1 MNYYAQGGQAHG
13 LKALA
18 QELPK
23 YGRGGDS
30 IVAHINPEEAM
41 MLKAM
46 GGSGTINPT
55 TGLPEFGMFGIGGG
69 GGFLGTGINKGASD
83 PVSNALSNNPISKG
97 VSNLVQS
104 GAGAIDK
111 GLVSLDK
118 TVGNVIPGGW
128 GTVAQVAGSV
138 MGLPTPM
145 MVGMGALTGSG
156 VLRPGRGFN
165 LQGALMGGAMAYGAS
180 ELGEYARGAADGAVN
195 AVEKVTEEGLKEGLQ
210 AGANAVPT
218 DAIGALNASQGWTG
232 PTATNLGS
240 EISQGA
246 INAANATSQ
255 AATNAVSNINPATG
269 LDFSATGSGLA
280 GNSIKPSIGSQIMS
294 GEFGGAATQFGQN
307 AQQKLLDISNPDTYK
322 QFAADRVKDTGDT
335 FSGIKNLVGAGDM
348 TAKQA
353 GQLAAAS
360 AKTAGTMSPM
370 MATGMTAYGA
380 MGLQA
385 LDEQRQYLQDQAN
398 SGAISNAEYNE
409 ALAKI
414 EAQAEQG
421 RQIVAANP
429 LRVNLGNEGIS
440 EGPSLYTRENSNETL
455 YDKNPYG
462 GTTLYAMGGSV
473 DDEYGMDEA
482 RGIMQGNLQKGL
494 FGQGYATG
502 GTPRFLSGGG
512 DGMSDDIPATI
523 NGDQTARLA
532 DGEFVIPADVVS
544 HIGNGSSKAGA
555 KQLYS
560 MMNKVRKARTG
571 NPKQGKQINPSKYL
585 PA

>member
-23 YGRGGDS
+23 YGRNGDS

-55 TGLPEFGMFGIGGG
+55 TGLPEFLKLGKLNPVKAISNLGNSIGVSQALTKV
-69 GGFLGTGINKGASD
+69 FQPVEKAVVQ
-83 PVSNALSNNPISKG
+83 PVSQGLASF
-97 VSNLVQS
+97 
-104 GAGAIDK
+104 DK
-111 GLVSLDK
+111 A
-118 TVGNVIPGGW
+118 VGNAIPGGW
-128 GTVAQVAGSV
+128 GTIGMAAGTA

-180 ELGEYARGAADGAVN
+180 ELGEYARGAADGAVG
-195 AVEKVTEEGLKEGLQ
+195 AVEKAAAESALPELLNG
-210 AGANAVPT
+210 AGAGYVAP
-218 DAIGALNASQGWTG
+218 AIESATPQLLNAA
-232 PTATNLGS
+232 P
-240 EISQGA
+240 
-246 INAANATSQ
+246 
-255 AATNAVSNINPATG
+255 
-269 LDFSATGSGLA
+269 
-280 GNSIKPSIGSQIMS
+280 PSIGSQIMS
-294 GEFGGAATQFGQN
+294 GNFGQ
-307 AQQKLLDISNPDTYK
+307 AISQAGSNIADAANKATTLDTYK

-353 GQLAAAS
+353 GQLAAAN

-440 EGPSLYTRENSNETL
+440 EGPSLYARENSNETL

-482 RGIMQGNLQKGL
+482 RGMMQGNLQKGL

-523 NGDQTARLA
+523 NGDQPARLA